1 MSSISG
7 LGGSMS
13 DLLAALRQQLL
24 GTADPNAAL
33 GPIDADGDN
42 DGSGGSQTPAKT
54 AVNAAPPLTGSA
66 SGPFDSTL
74 LNLMINLQE
83 QQGASGT
90 SDGSQ
95 PPAPQLTPR
104 EQQLFAKLDTNGDG
118 TISQSELEAAVTAAG
133 GNNATADALFAKL
146 DGNGDG
152 SISTSEFAAAAPGHH
167 HGGGMGGMGGAGG
180 EGGMAQALSAVAG
193 DTTSTV
199 NNPDGSTTTTIT
211 YADGTSL
218 TLTSPAAQ
226 TQGGDGASSDASG
239 NPGANGAS
247 PSPPGPEALIEKLIK
262 LEAEM
267 IQAMGGTTPPS
278 A

>member
-1 MSSISG
+1 M
-7 LGGSMS
+7 
-13 DLLAALRQQLL
+13 
-24 GTADPNAAL
+24 

-83 QQGASGT
+83 QQGAFAT

-95 PPAPQLTPR
+95 PPALQLTPR

-133 GNNATADALFAKL
+133 GSNATADALFAKL

-180 EGGMAQALSAVAG
+180 AGGAGGEGGMAQALSAVAG

-211 YADGTSL
+211 YADGSSL
-218 TLTSPAAQ
+218 VLTSPAAQ
-226 TQGGDGASSDASG
+226 TQEGGGGGASSDASG
-239 NPGANGAS
+239 NAGANGAS
-247 PSPPGPEALIEKLIK
+247 PSPSGPEALIEKLIK
-262 LEAEM
+262 LEAEI